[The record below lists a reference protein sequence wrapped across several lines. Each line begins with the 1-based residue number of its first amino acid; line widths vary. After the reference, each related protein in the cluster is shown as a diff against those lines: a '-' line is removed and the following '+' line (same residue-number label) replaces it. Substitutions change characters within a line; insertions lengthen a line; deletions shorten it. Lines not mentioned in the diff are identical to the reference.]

1 MVKKGLIIIFLI
13 LIICTSCD
21 RPPRVYGTPVREC
34 TFTWDIDDSG
44 CSLDA
49 IKGDERYE
57 FPTYDELHRKEE
69 VREEFDLKFRLEV
82 KEISQE
88 EYEKAN
94 GLNVLKDLTYKG
106 KNKCYSIKVL
116 IGYSFDT
123 LEQVDYIYKK
133 ERAHKNDF
141 NYIYD
146 RGSIIFKKDKVY
158 LNIGYKKGE
167 KYNNT
172 TTLDALS
179 YDEYYIQMTFEY

>member
-13 LIICTSCD
+13 LIVCTSCT
-21 RPPRVYGTPVREC
+21 RSPKHGASVREGTYTC
-34 TFTWDIDDSG
+34 DIYDYG

-49 IKGDERYE
+49 IKGDETYE
-57 FPTYDELHRKEE
+57 FPTYDKLNRKEE
-69 VREEFDLKFRLEV
+69 IREEFDLKFRLEV

-123 LEQVDYIYKK
+123 LEQIDFIYIK
-133 ERAHKNDF
+133 EWIDIVFGAD
-141 NYIYD
+141 D
-146 RGSIIFKKDKVY
+146 VY
-158 LNIGYKKGE
+158 LCIKYKKG
-167 KYNNT
+167 KIYNNII
-172 TTLDALS
+172 TLDNLD
-179 YDEYYIQMTFEY
+179 YDEYYIDIIFAY

>member
-21 RPPRVYGTPVREC
+21 RPPRVYGTPVREG

-106 KNKCYSIKVL
+106 KNKYYSIKVL
-116 IGYSFDT
+116 VGYSFDT
-123 LEQVDYIYKK
+123 LEQVDYIYKR
-133 ERAHKNDF
+133 ESASKNDF
-141 NYIYD
+141 DYMYD
-146 RGSIIFKKDKVY
+146 RGSIIFKKEEVY
-158 LNIGYKKGE
+158 FSINYVKEE
-167 KYNNT
+167 KYNNII
-172 TTLDALS
+172 TLDTLG

>member
-13 LIICTSCD
+13 LIVCTSCT
-21 RPPRVYGTPVREC
+21 RSPKHGASVREGTYIC
-34 TFTWDIDDSG
+34 DIYDYG
-44 CSLDA
+44 CSIRA
-49 IKGDERYE
+49 IKSEETYY
-57 FPTYDELHRKEE
+57 FPTYDKLNRKEE

-146 RGSIIFKKDKVY
+146 RGSIIFKKDKV
-158 LNIGYKKGE
+158 
-167 KYNNT
+167 
-172 TTLDALS
+172 
-179 YDEYYIQMTFEY
+179 

>member
-1 MVKKGLIIIFLI
+1 M
-13 LIICTSCD
+13 
-21 RPPRVYGTPVREC
+21 VREGIY
-34 TFTWDIDDSG
+34 TGDVHNTD
-44 CSLDA
+44 CSIKA
-49 IKGDERYE
+49 IKGEETYEYYCDKYNRYN
-57 FPTYDELHRKEE
+57 RKEE

-123 LEQVDYIYKK
+123 LEQIDFIYIK
-133 ERAHKNDF
+133 EWNDKNDF
-141 NYIYD
+141 DYIYD
-146 RGSIIFKKDKVY
+146 RGDIIFKKDEMY
-158 LNIGYKKGE
+158 LFIYFEEGKTYSNNIALD
-167 KYNNT
+167 
-172 TTLDALS
+172 TLG

>member
-21 RPPRVYGTPVREC
+21 RSPRVYGTMVREGIY
-34 TFTWDIDDSG
+34 TGDVHNTD
-44 CSLDA
+44 CSIKA
-49 IKGDERYE
+49 IKGEETYE
-57 FPTYDELHRKEE
+57 FPTYDKLNRKEE

-88 EYEKAN
+88 EYEQAN

-123 LEQVDYIYKK
+123 LEQIDFIYIKDWIAVKNFSYWYDRGDIVFGADDVYLCIKYKK
-133 ERAHKNDF
+133 EKH
-141 NYIYD
+141 
-146 RGSIIFKKDKVY
+146 IIIV
-158 LNIGYKKGE
+158 L
-167 KYNNT
+167 
-172 TTLDALS
+172 L
-179 YDEYYIQMTFEY
+179 

>member
-13 LIICTSCD
+13 LIMCTSCD
-21 RPPRVYGTPVREC
+21 RPPRVYGTPVRKC
-34 TFTWDIDDSG
+34 TFTWDINDSG

-82 KEISQE
+82 KEISKE

-106 KNKCYSIKVL
+106 KNKYYSIKVL

-123 LEQVDYIYKK
+123 LEQIDFIYIK
-133 ERAHKNDF
+133 EWNDKNDF
-141 NYIYD
+141 DYIYD
-146 RGSIIFKKDKVY
+146 RGDIIFKKDEMY
-158 LNIGYKKGE
+158 LFIYFEEGKTYSNNIALD
-167 KYNNT
+167 
-172 TTLDALS
+172 TLG
-179 YDEYYIQMTFEY
+179 YDEYYI